1 MVVVEL
7 TSFLLTLCCLMIHF
21 THFTLGHSFTHFT
34 LTSLSLHSSF
44 THFTLSSL
52 TLLTSLFVSS
62 LTSLTSFSL
71 LSHSLN
77 YLYIYTYT
85 SIPPVAK
92 RQMAK
97 MSMDENVTPEEKTQD
112 LFPQPKALCARCDVN
127 VRMSKT
133 SCRRILSLSTRRK
146 EMNDDT
152 SRLPSD
158 IYKNEDMS
166 YIYIIYF

>member
-1 MVVVEL
+1 MAVVL

-21 THFTLGHSFTHFT
+21 IHFTLGHSFTHFT

-44 THFTLSSL
+44 THFTFSSL
-52 TLLTSLFVSS
+52 TLLTSLLVSS

-97 MSMDENVTPEEKTQD
+97 MSIDENVTPEEKTQEKD

-133 SCRRILSLSTRRK
+133 SCRRLSLSLSLR
-146 EMNDDT
+146 DDKK
-152 SRLPSD
+152 R
-158 IYKNEDMS
+158 
-166 YIYIIYF
+166 